1 MDEALATDYDGTLR
15 IAPAWPSGWD
25 AAGTVYIQ
33 GGSKVDVQIEGG
45 VIATAAIQAGTTGTM
60 TVRNPWSG
68 QQAEVVNGSTGAV
81 VVAATTSATF
91 SVPVAAGS
99 SYLIEQPSSLTTSLP
114 FAQVTGTQATA
125 AKHLGGKVQIGLDAA
140 AGYSSLAASYNDVGI
155 TADSNTAPG
164 NYDGGGASFSETA
177 LTNAGAAPGATV
189 VSSGIAFTFPNVAA
203 GSNDNTV
210 AEGQKITMSGSGTL
224 GFLVS
229 GSYGP
234 ATGTGTITY
243 TDGSTQSYTL
253 NAPDW
258 FSTSPPSGGAVAVSS
273 AYQNRQGNTT
283 YAGTGDIFSETVML
297 TAGKTIASVTLPP
310 GGALTAGTPAVH
322 VFAISAEGPY
332 GGTAA
337 AVPGTVQAANYDT
350 GGQGTGY
357 SVASVN
363 GSANSYRPDGVDL
376 EACSDTGC
384 GDDIGWTGTG
394 QWFRYTVNVA
404 TARTYTVTLRLS
416 SPSGVTDAL
425 HIASSSGANLSG
437 AVSAPDTGGW
447 QTYATATVSV
457 ALPAGKQTLTIYQ
470 DNGGWNIHDLTFS

>member
-1 MDEALATDYDGTLR
+1 
-15 IAPAWPSGWD
+15 
-25 AAGTVYIQ
+25 
-33 GGSKVDVQIEGG
+33 
-45 VIATAAIQAGTTGTM
+45 
-60 TVRNPWSG
+60 
-68 QQAEVVNGSTGAV
+68 
-81 VVAATTSATF
+81 
-91 SVPVAAGS
+91 
-99 SYLIEQPSSLTTSLP
+99 
-114 FAQVTGTQATA
+114 
-125 AKHLGGKVQIGLDAA
+125 
-140 AGYSSLAASYNDVGI
+140 
-155 TADSNTAPG
+155 
-164 NYDGGGASFSETA
+164 
-177 LTNAGAAPGATV
+177 
-189 VSSGIAFTFPNVAA
+189 
-203 GSNDNTV
+203 
-210 AEGQKITMSGSGTL
+210 MSGSGTL

-229 GSYGP
+229 ASYGP
-234 ATGTGTITY
+234 ASGTGTITY

-253 NAPDW
+253 TAPDW
-258 FSTSPPSGGAVAVSS
+258 FSTTPPSGGAVAVSS

-283 YAGTGDIFSETVML
+283 YAHSADIFSETVAL

-310 GGALTAGTPAVH
+310 GGALASGTPALH

-404 TARTYTVTLRLS
+404 TARTYTVTLRLA

-447 QTYATATVSV
+447 QTWATVDRQRRPPRGP
-457 ALPAGKQTLTIYQ
+457 ADPDHLPGQRRLEHPRPDLLLARKEGLVPSASAAARWQTARRPYFFLVGVRPNTIR
-470 DNGGWNIHDLTFS
+470 